1 MDPRC
6 NINVLIYLDTNQTI
20 NTKIH
25 LPTIII
31 THPNLLRRQPPS
43 HVYTEDK
50 SSLPTLTYL
59 YLFLF
64 GNMYSFV
71 RFLLHGRARASSCL
85 LDHHFKLPT
94 SNEHVLFSGWIL
106 TFLVHDCTFW
116 RMKETLIITTKC
128 TFLRTV

>member
-1 MDPRC
+1 MNKYPTNSNIILRTFTDKKSSNSMDPRC

-71 RFLLHGRARASSCL
+71 RFLLHGMGKGQFL
-85 LDHHFKLPT
+85 LITLDHLKLPT
-94 SNEHVLFSGWIL
+94 S
-106 TFLVHDCTFW
+106 
-116 RMKETLIITTKC
+116 K
-128 TFLRTV
+128 